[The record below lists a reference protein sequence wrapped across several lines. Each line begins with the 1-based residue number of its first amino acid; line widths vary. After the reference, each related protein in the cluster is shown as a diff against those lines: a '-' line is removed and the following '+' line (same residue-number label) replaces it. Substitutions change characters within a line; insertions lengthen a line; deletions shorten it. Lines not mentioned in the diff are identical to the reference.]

1 MLSNQREFKH
11 SSRRRPLNDSMC
23 ALSTGFPGRM
33 KSTSMLRNTNAIE
46 NLNSGIVTH
55 SRNVMRWQ
63 SGSMVVR
70 WVSAGIVE
78 AEQKFRR
85 VQGYRDIAP
94 LTKSLELIEAKEE
107 AAAERV
113 A

>member
-1 MLSNQREFKH
+1 MLSNHREFKH

-63 SGSMVVR
+63 SGSMGVR
-70 WVSAGIVE
+70 WVVRGSSKRSRSFVA
-78 AEQKFRR
+78 F
-85 VQGYRDIAP
+85 RDIATSP
-94 LTKSLELIEAKEE
+94 HS
-107 AAAERV
+107 RSP
-113 A
+113 